1 MTSIRAR
8 LIAILVAATG
18 AVWLSAVVWIYLST
32 QAEVERVL
40 DARLTE
46 AARMVNSLLTDHR
59 IEIAAAEG
67 VVSDAPPEFSIGGR
81 PYERQLSCQI
91 WSLDG
96 TLVGR
101 SEGAPETRLTND
113 AEGFSETV
121 IDGETWRVYTVA
133 NETLGVRVMVG
144 DSVQIRDR
152 LVGDVIK
159 GLLLPAVLILPIMI
173 GLIWLSVRRGLSPLS
188 EMATTLSSRAAND
201 LRPLPTAGAP
211 SEIAPAVNALN
222 GLFKRVEDARE
233 RERSF
238 TAFAAHELKTPL
250 AGLKTQAQIAL
261 ASADGAVHANA
272 LRQIASGVD
281 RTSRLVKQLLDLA
294 TIEAGDVEPVLS
306 CEKPVAA
313 LKAVV
318 ADLQPLARSRN
329 ISVTIDAAVADIRVM
344 VEPRFFTLALR
355 NLVENAILHSPDDGS
370 VRCRIATSGNEVI
383 IVVEDEG
390 PGMSEAELP
399 RATERFFRGRNK
411 AETGSGLG
419 LSIAELAMT
428 RIGGT
433 LSLVNREPRGLSAS
447 MVIRSGEALA

>member
-8 LIAILVAATG
+8 LIAILIAATG
-18 AVWLSAVVWIYLST
+18 LVWLSAVVWIYLST

-67 VVSDAPPEFSIGGR
+67 AASDAPPAFDIGGR

-96 TLVGR
+96 RLVGQ
-101 SEGAPETRLTND
+101 SEGAPETRLTGD

-159 GLLLPAVLILPIMI
+159 GLLLPALLILPIMI
-173 GLIWLSVRRGLSPLS
+173 GLIWLSVRRGLAPLS
-188 EMATTLSSRAAND
+188 DMAATLSSRAASD
-201 LRPLPTAGAP
+201 LRPLPNAGAP

-222 GLFKRVEDARE
+222 GLFKRVEDARQ

-318 ADLQPLARSRN
+318 ADLQPLARSRT
-329 ISVTIDAAVADIRVM
+329 ISVTVEATVADVRVM
-344 VEPRFFTLALR
+344 VEPQFFTLALR
-355 NLVENAILHSPDDGS
+355 NLVENAILHSPDHGS
-370 VRCRIATSGNEVI
+370 VRCRIATSGNEVT

-419 LSIAELAMT
+419 LSIVELAMT

-433 LSLVNREPRGLSAS
+433 LRLGNRDPRGLSAS
-447 MVIRSGEALA
+447 IVIRSGKALA